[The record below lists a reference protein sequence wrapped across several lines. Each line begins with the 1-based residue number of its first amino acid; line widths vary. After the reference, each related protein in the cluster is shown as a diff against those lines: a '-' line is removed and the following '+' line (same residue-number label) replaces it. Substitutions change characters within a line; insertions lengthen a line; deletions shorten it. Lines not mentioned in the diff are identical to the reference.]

1 MFPGLVVGKA
11 LERAGLNAE
20 SLSTLGYRGRLVYP
34 DLAAKLEHLERLD
47 LLYTRGRQRG
57 AFFLPSLVRADSF
70 DLILLNMGV
79 AEAQQ
84 VLDQGLI
91 HELSDGRQNDLQQ
104 VFL

>member
-1 MFPGLVVGKA
+1 MSFRFLREYGDVHGVDISQETIRLCRRRGVEGLVQGDA
-11 LERAGLNAE
+11 M
-20 SLSTLGYRGRLVYP
+20 RLP
-34 DLAAKLEHLERLD
+34 FRD
-47 LLYTRGRQRG
+47 
-57 AFFLPSLVRADSF
+57 DSF